1 MTYKRNYYDRFDPW
15 ENTVVENPEK
25 YGKKESE
32 KMIDVDKIVNR
43 VMAELDLDVCV
54 ICESVLVDSRNNV
67 VCDDCLKVEND

>member
-1 MTYKRNYYDRFDPW
+1 MMYKRDYYDRIDM
-15 ENTVVENPEK
+15 V
-25 YGKKESE
+25 KEYSKLVKRSEVE

-43 VMAELDLDVCV
+43 VIADLDLDVCV

>member
-1 MTYKRNYYDRFDPW
+1 MMYKRDYYDRFDM
-15 ENTVVENPEK
+15 V
-25 YGKKESE
+25 KEYSKLVKRSKVE

-43 VMAELDLDVCV
+43 VIADLDLDVCV

>member
-1 MTYKRNYYDRFDPW
+1 MMYKRDYYDRFDM
-15 ENTVVENPEK
+15 V
-25 YGKKESE
+25 KEYSKLVKRSEVE

-43 VMAELDLDVCV
+43 VIADLDLDVCV